1 MKLLTSLTIS
11 LGSLFVAAQRSFIGY
26 PPADSLISPG
36 QQLTVQVIRPVGVSI
51 PICLYF
57 ILIIQFTEQPSRL
70 YRGRNSH
77 RYPLMHRNSMRTT
90 KSANRYRRLQWGLQ
104 PRASRTAWSSISE
117 FHCDCSVSKQRYE
130 DCSAS
135 GG

>member
-1 MKLLTSLTIS
+1 MILLTALTVSLCSI
-11 LGSLFVAAQRSFIGY
+11 LVAAQRSFIGY

-51 PICLYF
+51 RLGLYF
-57 ILIIQFTEQPSRL
+57 ILMLNFPEQPSRL
-70 YRGRNSH
+70 YRGRNSY
-77 RYPLMHRNSMRTT
+77 RYPLVHRNPMRTT
-90 KSANRYRRLQWGLQ
+90 ESANRYRRLQWGLQ